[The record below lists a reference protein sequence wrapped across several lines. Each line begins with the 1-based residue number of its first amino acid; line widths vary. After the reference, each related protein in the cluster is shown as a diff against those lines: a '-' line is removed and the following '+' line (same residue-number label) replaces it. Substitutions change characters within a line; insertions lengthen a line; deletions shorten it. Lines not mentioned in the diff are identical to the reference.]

1 MERKDRAVGLPEKAY
16 PTILTPP
23 FMAEVQ
29 PAPAEEP
36 HILPS
41 EPPAWFSAK
50 VIVPII
56 LAVAAGVGLVL
67 WQASKAEKAKT
78 EAARLLASN
87 SNPETWEKLIRDY
100 PGQPAT
106 ALAFLNA
113 AEDASSKKDH
123 RKAAGLYEKFVREF
137 PKHPLLSAAR
147 LGQAN
152 QLALAGDGAAAQSL
166 YLRIVTER
174 PPDAFRTAAA
184 VGLARVQIQENRPE
198 AARQVLNDVLAENNG
213 SAFLPEARA
222 MLEKLPPPPSAAAPL
237 SAPPVQPPAK

>member
-1 MERKDRAVGLPEKAY
+1 
-16 PTILTPP
+16 
-23 FMAEVQ
+23 MAETT
-29 PAPAEEP
+29 PIPAEEP
-36 HILPS
+36 RILPS
-41 EPPAWFSAK
+41 EPPAWLSVR
-50 VIVPII
+50 VIAPVV

-67 WQASKAEKAKT
+67 WQVSKAEKAKD
-78 EAARLLASN
+78 EAARLLAAS
-87 SNPETWEKLIRDY
+87 PGAETWEKLIRDY

-184 VGLARVQIQENRPE
+184 VGLARIQIQENRPE

-222 MLEKLPPPPSAAAPL
+222 MLEKLPPPPSAVAPL
-237 SAPPVQPPAK
+237 PAATPAATPAPQPPAK

>member
-1 MERKDRAVGLPEKAY
+1 
-16 PTILTPP
+16 
-23 FMAEVQ
+23 MAETT
-29 PAPAEEP
+29 PIPAEEP
-36 HILPS
+36 RILPS
-41 EPPAWFSAK
+41 EPPAWLSVR
-50 VIVPII
+50 VIAPVV

-67 WQASKAEKAKT
+67 WQVSKAEKAKD
-78 EAARLLASN
+78 EAARLLAAS
-87 SNPETWEKLIRDY
+87 PGAETWEKLIRDY

-184 VGLARVQIQENRPE
+184 VGLARIQIQENRPE

-222 MLEKLPPPPSAAAPL
+222 MLEKLPPPPSAVAPL
-237 SAPPVQPPAK
+237 PAAIPAATPAPQPPAK

>member
-1 MERKDRAVGLPEKAY
+1 
-16 PTILTPP
+16 
-23 FMAEVQ
+23 MAETT
-29 PAPAEEP
+29 PIPAEEP
-36 HILPS
+36 RILPS
-41 EPPAWFSAK
+41 EPPAWLSVR
-50 VIVPII
+50 VIAPVV

-67 WQASKAEKAKT
+67 WQVSKAEKAKD
-78 EAARLLASN
+78 EAARLLAAS
-87 SNPETWEKLIRDY
+87 PGAETWEKLIRDY

-184 VGLARVQIQENRPE
+184 VGLARIQIQENRPE

-222 MLEKLPPPPSAAAPL
+222 MLEKLPPPPSAVAPL
-237 SAPPVQPPAK
+237 PAATPAATPVPQPPAK

>member
-1 MERKDRAVGLPEKAY
+1 
-16 PTILTPP
+16 
-23 FMAEVQ
+23 MAEVQ

-36 HILPS
+36 RIL
-41 EPPAWFSAK
+41 EAETPAWLSAK
-50 VIVPII
+50 VMVPVI

-67 WQASKAEKAKT
+67 WQVSKTEKSKT
-78 EAARLLASN
+78 EAAKLLASG
-87 SNPETWEKLIRDY
+87 STLEIWEKLIREY

-106 ALAFLNA
+106 ALAILNA

-123 RKAAGLYEKFVREF
+123 RKAAGLYEKFAREF
-137 PKHPLLSAAR
+137 SKHPLLSAAR
-147 LGQAN
+147 FGQAN

-174 PPDAFRTAAA
+174 PSDAFRTAAA
-184 VGLARVQIQENRPE
+184 VGLARIQIQENRPE

-222 MLEKLPPPPSAAAPL
+222 MLEKLPPPPSSAAL
-237 SAPPVQPPAK
+237 PVPASLPVSQPPAR

>member
-1 MERKDRAVGLPEKAY
+1 MPERGGA
-16 PTILTPP
+16 TILSPP

-29 PAPAEEP
+29 PVPAEEP
-36 HILPS
+36 RILEPETPS
-41 EPPAWFSAK
+41 WFSAK
-50 VIVPII
+50 FIVPVV
-56 LAVAAGVGLVL
+56 LAVAAGVGLIL
-67 WQASKAEKAKT
+67 WQVSKSEKARN
-78 EAARLLASN
+78 EAAQLLAS
-87 SNPETWEKLIRDY
+87 SPGAETWEKLIRDF

-106 ALAFLNA
+106 ALALLDA

-123 RKAAGLYEKFVREF
+123 RKAASLYEKFAREF

-184 VGLARVQIQENRPE
+184 VGLARIQLQENRPE

-222 MLEKLPPPPSAAAPL
+222 MLEKLPPPPGAAAP
-237 SAPPVQPPAK
+237 APLPAAAGPTPVPQPPAK

>member
-1 MERKDRAVGLPEKAY
+1 MPGRGCPI
-16 PTILTPP
+16 ILNPP
-23 FMAEVQ
+23 FMAELQ

-36 HILPS
+36 RILPS
-41 EPPAWFSAK
+41 ETPTWFSVK
-50 VIVPII
+50 VVVPLI
-56 LAVAAGVGLVL
+56 LVISAGIGLVL
-67 WQASKAEKAKT
+67 WQVSRNEKAKNQ
-78 EAARLLASN
+78 AAKLLASN
-87 SNPETWEKLIRDY
+87 SNPETWETLIRDY

-106 ALAFLNA
+106 ALAILNS

-123 RKAAGLYEKFVREF
+123 RKAAGLYQKFAQEF

-152 QLALAGDGAAAQSL
+152 QVALAGDGASAQSL

-184 VGLARVQIQENRPE
+184 VGLARIQIQENRPE

-222 MLEKLPPPPSAAAPL
+222 LLDKLPPPPSAAASTPAV
-237 SAPPVQPPAK
+237 APVSQPTAK

>member
-1 MERKDRAVGLPEKAY
+1 MMSRLAPKWQSDHSYASR
-16 PTILTPP
+16 
-23 FMAEVQ
+23 MAEVQ

-36 HILPS
+36 RIL
-41 EPPAWFSAK
+41 EAEMPAWLSAK
-50 VIVPII
+50 FIVPAI
-56 LAVAAGVGLVL
+56 LVVAAIVGLVL
-67 WQASKAEKAKT
+67 WQVSKSEKAKT
-78 EAARLLASN
+78 EAAKLLASG
-87 SNPETWEKLIRDY
+87 SSLEIWEKLIRES

-106 ALAFLNA
+106 ALATLNA

-123 RKAAGLYEKFVREF
+123 RKAAGLYENFAREF

-147 LGQAN
+147 FGQAN

-174 PPDAFRTAAA
+174 PPDAFRTGAA
-184 VGLARVQIQENRPE
+184 VGLARIQISENRPE

-222 MLEKLPPPPSAAAPL
+222 MLEKLPPPPSAAAV
-237 SAPPVQPPAK
+237 PVPAALPASQPPAK

>member
-1 MERKDRAVGLPEKAY
+1 MPERGC

-23 FMAEVQ
+23 VMAELQ

-36 HILPS
+36 RILEAETPT
-41 EPPAWFSAK
+41 WLSAK
-50 VIVPII
+50 IIVPLI

-67 WQASKAEKAKT
+67 WQVSKAEKSKN
-78 EAARLLASN
+78 EAARLLAAD
-87 SNPETWEKLIRDY
+87 PTPATWEKLIRDY

-106 ALAFLNA
+106 AIAFLNA

-123 RKAAGLYEKFVREF
+123 RKAAGLYENFAREF

-152 QLALAGDGAAAQSL
+152 QLALAGDGAGAQSL

-184 VGLARVQIQENRPE
+184 VGLARIQIQENRPE

-222 MLEKLPPPPSAAAPL
+222 LLDKLPPPPSAAAPL
-237 SAPPVQPPAK
+237 PAAVPAPQPPAK

>member
-1 MERKDRAVGLPEKAY
+1 
-16 PTILTPP
+16 
-23 FMAEVQ
+23 MAEVQ

-36 HILPS
+36 RIL
-41 EPPAWFSAK
+41 EAETPAWLSTK
-50 VIVPII
+50 VIVPVI

-67 WQASKAEKAKT
+67 WQVSKAEKAKN
-78 EAARLLASN
+78 EAAKLLASD
-87 SNPETWEKLIRDY
+87 STPETWEKLIRDF

-106 ALAFLNA
+106 ALAILNA

-123 RKAAGLYEKFVREF
+123 RKSAGLYQKFTQEF

-174 PPDAFRTAAA
+174 PSDAFQTAAA
-184 VGLARVQIQENRPE
+184 VGLARIQIQEN
-198 AARQVLNDVLAENNG
+198 L
-213 SAFLPEARA
+213 
-222 MLEKLPPPPSAAAPL
+222 L
-237 SAPPVQPPAK
+237 S

>member
-1 MERKDRAVGLPEKAY
+1 MPERGC
-16 PTILTPP
+16 PTILSPS

-36 HILPS
+36 RIL
-41 EPPAWFSAK
+41 EAETPAWLSAK
-50 VIVPII
+50 VMVPVI

-67 WQASKAEKAKT
+67 WQVSKAEKAKN
-78 EAARLLASN
+78 EAAKLLASD
-87 SNPETWEKLIRDY
+87 STPETWEKLIRDY

-106 ALAFLNA
+106 ALAILNA

-123 RKAAGLYEKFVREF
+123 RKSAELYQKFAQEF

-174 PPDAFRTAAA
+174 PPDAFQTAAA
-184 VGLARVQIQENRPE
+184 VGLARIQIQENRPE
-198 AARQVLNDVLAENNG
+198 AARQVLNDVLAQNNG

-222 MLEKLPPPPSAAAPL
+222 MLNQLPPPPSAGAPL
-237 SAPPVQPPAK
+237 SAPTPVPQPPAK

>member
-1 MERKDRAVGLPEKAY
+1 MPE
-16 PTILTPP
+16 L
-23 FMAEVQ
+23 Q

-36 HILPS
+36 RIFQEETPVWLS
-41 EPPAWFSAK
+41 GK
-50 VIVPII
+50 VIVPVV

-67 WQASKAEKAKT
+67 WQVSKVEKSKN
-78 EAARLLASN
+78 EAVQLLAVDS
-87 SNPETWEKLIRDY
+87 SPETWEKLIRDY

-106 ALAFLNA
+106 ALAILNA
-113 AEDASSKKDH
+113 AENAASKKDH
-123 RKAAGLYEKFVREF
+123 RKSADFYQKFILEF

-174 PPDAFRTAAA
+174 PPDAFQTAAA
-184 VGLARVQIQENRPE
+184 VGLARIQIQENRPE
-198 AARQVLNDVLAENNG
+198 AARQVLNDVLGQNNG

-222 MLEKLPPPPSAAAPL
+222 MLDKLPPTPSAAAPL
-237 SAPPVQPPAK
+237 SAPTPVPQPPAK

>member
-1 MERKDRAVGLPEKAY
+1 
-16 PTILTPP
+16 
-23 FMAEVQ
+23 MAEVQ

-36 HILPS
+36 RILPS
-41 EPPAWFSAK
+41 EPPSWLSAK
-50 VIVPII
+50 VIAPVI
-56 LAVAAGVGLVL
+56 LVIAAGVGLLL
-67 WQASKAEKAKT
+67 WQVSKAEKAKN
-78 EAARLLASN
+78 EAARLLASD
-87 SNPETWEKLIRDY
+87 STPETWEKLIRDY

-106 ALAFLNA
+106 ALAILKA

-123 RKAAGLYEKFVREF
+123 RKAAGLYQKFVQEF

-166 YLRIVTER
+166 YLRIITER

-184 VGLARVQIQENRPE
+184 VGLARIQMQENRPE

-222 MLEKLPPPPSAAAPL
+222 LLDKLPPPPSSGAP
-237 SAPPVQPPAK
+237 SPAPVPAPQPTAK

>member
-1 MERKDRAVGLPEKAY
+1 
-16 PTILTPP
+16 
-23 FMAEVQ
+23 MAELQ

-36 HILPS
+36 RILPP
-41 EPPAWFSAK
+41 ETPPWFSVK
-50 VIVPII
+50 IVVPLILVIS
-56 LAVAAGVGLVL
+56 AAIGLVL
-67 WQASKAEKAKT
+67 WQVSQTEKARNQ
-78 EAARLLASN
+78 AAKLLASH
-87 SNPETWEKLIRDY
+87 SDPETWEKLIRDY

-106 ALAFLNA
+106 ALAILNA

-123 RKAAGLYEKFVREF
+123 RKAAGLYQKFVQEF

-152 QLALAGDGAAAQSL
+152 QAALAGDGASAQSL

-184 VGLARVQIQENRPE
+184 VGLARIQIQENRPE

-222 MLEKLPPPPSAAAPL
+222 LLDKLPPPPSAGASTPAAAP
-237 SAPPVQPPAK
+237 VFQPTAK

>member
-1 MERKDRAVGLPEKAY
+1 MPEGGRA
-16 PTILTPP
+16 TILTPP

-29 PAPAEEP
+29 PVPAEEP
-36 HILPS
+36 RILESETPS
-41 EPPAWFSAK
+41 WLSAK
-50 VIVPII
+50 VIAPVI
-56 LAVAAGVGLVL
+56 LAIAAGVGLVL
-67 WQASKAEKAKT
+67 WQVSKSEKARN
-78 EAARLLASN
+78 EAAQLLAS
-87 SNPETWEKLIRDY
+87 SPGAETWEKLIRDY

-106 ALAFLNA
+106 ALAILDA

-123 RKAAGLYEKFVREF
+123 RKAAGLYEKFGREF

-184 VGLARVQIQENRPE
+184 VGLARIQIQENRPE

-213 SAFLPEARA
+213 SSFLPEARA
-222 MLEKLPPPPSAAAPL
+222 LLEKLPPPPSAAAPL
-237 SAPPVQPPAK
+237 PPAAPAPVSQPPAK

>member
-1 MERKDRAVGLPEKAY
+1 MPERGRE
-16 PTILTPP
+16 TILSPS

-36 HILPS
+36 RIL
-41 EPPAWFSAK
+41 EAETPAWLSAK
-50 VIVPII
+50 VMVPVI

-67 WQASKAEKAKT
+67 WQVSKAEKAKN
-78 EAARLLASN
+78 EAAKLLASD
-87 SNPETWEKLIRDY
+87 STPETWEKLIREY

-106 ALAFLNA
+106 ALAILNA

-123 RKAAGLYEKFVREF
+123 RKSAGLYQKFVQEF

-152 QLALAGDGAAAQSL
+152 QLALAVDGAAAQSL

-174 PPDAFRTAAA
+174 PPDAFQTAAA
-184 VGLARVQIQENRPE
+184 VGLARIQIQENRPE
-198 AARQVLNDVLAENNG
+198 AARQVLNDVLAQNKG

-222 MLEKLPPPPSAAAPL
+222 MLDKLPPPPSAAAPL
-237 SAPPVQPPAK
+237 SAPTPVSQPPAK

>member
-1 MERKDRAVGLPEKAY
+1 
-16 PTILTPP
+16 
-23 FMAEVQ
+23 MAETQ
-29 PAPAEEP
+29 PIPAEEP
-36 HILPS
+36 RILPS
-41 EPPAWFSAK
+41 EPPSWFSAK
-50 VIVPII
+50 VIAPVVFAI
-56 LAVAAGVGLVL
+56 AAGVGLVL
-67 WQASKAEKAKT
+67 WQVSKAEKAKN
-78 EAARLLASN
+78 EAAHLFATS
-87 SNPETWEKLIRDY
+87 PGAETWDKLIRDY

-106 ALAFLNA
+106 AIAFLNA

-184 VGLARVQIQENRPE
+184 VGLARIQIQENRPE

-213 SAFLPEARA
+213 SAFLPDVRA
-222 MLEKLPPPPSAAAPL
+222 LLEKLPPPPSAGAPL
-237 SAPPVQPPAK
+237 PVVAPVSVPASQPPAK

>member
-1 MERKDRAVGLPEKAY
+1 
-16 PTILTPP
+16 
-23 FMAEVQ
+23 MAEVQ
-29 PAPAEEP
+29 PVPAEEP
-36 HILPS
+36 RILESETPS
-41 EPPAWFSAK
+41 WLSAK
-50 VIVPII
+50 VIAPVI
-56 LAVAAGVGLVL
+56 LAIAAGVGLVL
-67 WQASKAEKAKT
+67 WQVSKSEKARN
-78 EAARLLASN
+78 EAAQLLAS
-87 SNPETWEKLIRDY
+87 SPGAETWEKLIRDY

-106 ALAFLNA
+106 ALAILDA

-123 RKAAGLYEKFVREF
+123 RKAAGLYEKFGREF

-184 VGLARVQIQENRPE
+184 VGLARIQIQENRPE

-213 SAFLPEARA
+213 SSFLPEARA
-222 MLEKLPPPPSAAAPL
+222 LLEKLPPPPSAAAPL
-237 SAPPVQPPAK
+237 PPAAPAPVSQPPAK

>member
-1 MERKDRAVGLPEKAY
+1 
-16 PTILTPP
+16 
-23 FMAEVQ
+23 MAEIQ

-36 HILPS
+36 RILEPETPS
-41 EPPAWFSAK
+41 WLSAK
-50 VIVPII
+50 VIVPVV
-56 LAVAAGVGLVL
+56 LALAAGVGLIL
-67 WQASKAEKAKT
+67 WQVSKSEKARN
-78 EAARLLASN
+78 EAAQLLAA
-87 SNPETWEKLIRDY
+87 NPGAETWEKLIRDY

-106 ALAFLNA
+106 ALAILDA

-123 RKAAGLYEKFVREF
+123 RKAAGLYENFVREF

-184 VGLARVQIQENRPE
+184 VGLARIQIQENRPE

-213 SAFLPEARA
+213 SSFLPEARA
-222 MLEKLPPPPSAAAPL
+222 MLEKLPPPPGAAAPL
-237 SAPPVQPPAK
+237 PAAAPAPVPQPAK

>member
-1 MERKDRAVGLPEKAY
+1 
-16 PTILTPP
+16 
-23 FMAEVQ
+23 MAETT
-29 PAPAEEP
+29 PIPAEEP
-36 HILPS
+36 RILPS
-41 EPPAWFSAK
+41 EPPAWLSVR
-50 VIVPII
+50 VIAPVV

-67 WQASKAEKAKT
+67 WQVSKAEKAKD
-78 EAARLLASN
+78 EAARLLAAS
-87 SNPETWEKLIRDY
+87 PGAETWEKLIRDY

-184 VGLARVQIQENRPE
+184 VGLARIQIQENRPE

-222 MLEKLPPPPSAAAPL
+222 MLEKLPQIGRAH
-237 SAPPVQPPAK
+237 V

>member
-1 MERKDRAVGLPEKAY
+1 
-16 PTILTPP
+16 
-23 FMAEVQ
+23 MAEIQ

-36 HILPS
+36 RILPS
-41 EPPAWFSAK
+41 ETPAWLSAK
-50 VIVPII
+50 TLVPVV

-67 WQASKAEKAKT
+67 WQVSKSEKART
-78 EAARLLASN
+78 EAALLLASTPG
-87 SNPETWEKLIRDY
+87 PETWEKLIRDY
-100 PGQPAT
+100 PGEPAT
-106 ALAFLNA
+106 ALAILNA
-113 AEDASSKKDH
+113 AEEASTKKDY
-123 RKAAGLYEKFVREF
+123 RKAAGLYEKFAREF

-174 PPDAFRTAAA
+174 PADSFRTAAA
-184 VGLARVQIQENRPE
+184 VGLARIQIQENRPE

-222 MLEKLPPPPSAAAPL
+222 LLEKLPPPPSSAT
-237 SAPPVQPPAK
+237 SAPAPQPPAK